1 MEELDRIIGRHTGS
15 QPGPLIIA
23 FGAMHGNELAGVR
36 AIDMVFRMLKVEP
49 QQNSAFVFHGRML
62 GIRGNL
68 QACQLGV
75 RYLQKDLNRQFTAE
89 NIQRTRQQQNHQLK
103 AEDLELKAILDLVD
117 AEIADYQPSE
127 LFVIDLHTTTADGG
141 IFSIASEAPRSLQ
154 LAKSLHAPVIT
165 GMLKGLQGTTLHHFC
180 CDHFP
185 CPTTSV
191 TFEAGQHEDPL
202 STRRAIAALL
212 NLLRSVGCVRSED
225 VENRHD
231 DILMNYSKG
240 LPKVAELLKVHSV
253 KQEDRFQ
260 MEPGFQN
267 FQPVRKGQLLAND
280 KNGPIYA
287 GYDCH
292 ILMPLYQNQGEDG
305 FFLIQVVES

>member
-1 MEELDRIIGRHTGS
+1 MEALDRIIGRYTGS
-15 QPGPLIIA
+15 QRGPLIIA

-36 AIDMVFRMLKVEP
+36 AIDMLFRMLKIEP
-49 QQNSAFVFHGRML
+49 QHNPGFVFRGRLL

-68 QACQLGV
+68 KACQLGV
-75 RYLQKDLNRQFTAE
+75 RFLHKDLNRQFTPE
-89 NIQRTRQQQNHQLK
+89 NIQRIHQLQDHELT
-103 AEDLELKAILDLVD
+103 AEDQELKAILDLVD
-117 AEIADYQPSE
+117 AEIEAYQPSE
-127 LFVIDLHTTTADGG
+127 VFVIDLHTTTADGG

-165 GMLKGLQGTTLHHFC
+165 GMLRGLQGTTLHHFC

-202 STRRAIAALL
+202 STRRALAALI
-212 NLLRSVGCVRSED
+212 NLLRSVGSVHAND

-231 DILMNYSKG
+231 DLLMDYSKG
-240 LPKVAELLKVHSV
+240 LPKVAELLEVHPV
-253 KQEDRFQ
+253 KKDDRFK

-292 ILMPLYQNQGEDG
+292 ILMPLYQHQGEDG
-305 FFLIQVVES
+305 FFLINVIES